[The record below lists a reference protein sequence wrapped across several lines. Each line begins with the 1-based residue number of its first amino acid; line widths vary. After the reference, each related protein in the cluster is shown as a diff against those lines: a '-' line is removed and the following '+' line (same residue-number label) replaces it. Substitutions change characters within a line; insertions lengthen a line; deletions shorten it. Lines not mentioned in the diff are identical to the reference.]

1 MKNLKGIIILGF
13 VMMFSCKPASE
24 TLVTKIE
31 NTGLISDGIIY
42 ALPKTNLKFTITTKR
57 TDIYPGPYHEYAEK
71 YLGIEN
77 VPDKETS
84 NWQITDIVIN
94 SYEDIDPEQYY
105 MLEPNGK
112 LSFDFNKLIENGII
126 LPVNKPIKTQFEN
139 EFYSTNNAESSIF
152 FKDLSVSKFV
162 GEEEITYYKRV
173 QRDSLYA
180 KVPVVKTQSVYK
192 SFEDKAKEAANFIF
206 NIREKRVELLSG
218 MADFYPEGKSLEIA
232 LKEMDRLENE
242 YLTLFTGKQFKSS
255 FEANFEFVPTNSELN
270 QPYILF
276 RFSEERGVLQAND
289 LRGRPIIVEI
299 QKSDQTKNL
308 QFLIDDQ
315 INREGLEFKNKL
327 FYRIPELTLVEIFDG
342 NKLLAKRKVNV
353 EQYGITVSLP
363 AVFLMNDE
371 TFIEFYRKK
380 E

>member
-24 TLVTKIE
+24 TRVTKIE

-139 EFYSTNNAESSIF
+139 EFYSTNNAESGIV

-206 NIREKRVELLSG
+206 KIREKRVELLSG
-218 MADFYPEGKSLEIA
+218 MADFYPEGRSLEVA

-242 YLTLFTGKQFKSS
+242 YLTLFVGKQFKSNY
-255 FEANFEFVPTNSELN
+255 EANFEFVPTNSELN

-327 FYRIPELTLVEIFDG
+327 YYRIPELTLVEIFDG